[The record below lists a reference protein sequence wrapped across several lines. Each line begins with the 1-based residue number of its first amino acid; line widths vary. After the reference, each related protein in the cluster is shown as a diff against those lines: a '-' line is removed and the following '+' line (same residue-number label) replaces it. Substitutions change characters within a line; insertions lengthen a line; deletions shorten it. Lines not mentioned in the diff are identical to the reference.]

1 MSEIRVEQL
10 TKTFGALRAVD
21 DVSFTFPNGQVTCLL
36 GPSGCGKTTLMRI
49 IAGLETQTAGAVY
62 FGDQDVS
69 RLSPSKRNI
78 GMVFQYPVVYR
89 GISVYRNIELPL
101 QSMKLSKA
109 ERTRR
114 VEDAIQLLGLSAS
127 ANLDVSKLDNGTRQK
142 VSVAREVA
150 RQPQF
155 ILFDEPITN
164 VDAASKLQLKRSLK
178 ELTRSL
184 SQTIVYV
191 THDQTEAMTL
201 ADQIALME
209 EGKIVQC
216 APPASSTTIPTT
228 GSGAG
233 FSAIPGWS
241 FHCHALGW
249 RNHRVLESPL
259 SRSRL
264 RSTAP
269 RQRAPTSPSA
279 FGRSTSG
286 SRLVRCPPACRHAS
300 RGRRSR
306 SAVSISS
313 PLMSMGSAIKG
324 FKAKV
329 APTAGERL
337 PSSGQVN
344 VELPLERV
352 SLFDAHGIRIA
363 ASLHPAGAATSFL
376 KKRSYI
382 SPPFFLGGSGPR
394 VGGIGGGEGVG
405 GGCKSIWLGGSRYPA
420 DVDNRQGAA
429 RWLFLSLATAMF
441 GGRTK

>member
-1 MSEIRVEQL
+1 MADIRVENL
-10 TKTFGALRAVD
+10 SKTFGALRAVD
-21 DVSFTFPNGQVTCLL
+21 DVTFSFPSGKVTCLL

-49 IAGLETQTAGAVY
+49 IAGLETLTTGAVY

-101 QSMKLSKA
+101 QSMKLSKP

-114 VEDAIQLLGLSAS
+114 VEEAIQLMGLSAS

-216 APPASSTTIPTT
+216 APPRELYNHPADRFGGWFLGNPGMVFFAATLS
-228 GSGAG
+228 GNGAG
-233 FSAIPGWS
+233 RI
-241 FHCHALGW
+241 LD
-249 RNHRVLESPL
+249 SPL
-259 SRSRL
+259 FPTPVSVVGAEAADTEVTIGIRPENIRI
-264 RSTAP
+264 STERTPHGVPAEME
-269 RQRAPTSPSA
+269 RKTVQI
-279 FGRSTSG
+279 GG
-286 SRLVRCPPACRHAS
+286 QYLVALNIDELD
-300 RGRRSR
+300 G
-306 SAVSISS
+306 
-313 PLMSMGSAIKG
+313 GG

-329 APTAGERL
+329 APSVGERL
-337 PSSGQVN
+337 PASGEVN
-344 VELPLERV
+344 VILPLDHV
-352 SLFDAHGIRIA
+352 SLFDAAGNHIA
-363 ASLHPAGAATSFL
+363 ARLHPAGA
-376 KKRSYI
+376 
-382 SPPFFLGGSGPR
+382 P
-394 VGGIGGGEGVG
+394 
-405 GGCKSIWLGGSRYPA
+405 
-420 DVDNRQGAA
+420 DVA
-429 RWLFLSLATAMF
+429 S
-441 GGRTK
+441 

>member
-1 MSEIRVEQL
+1 MAEIRVANL

-21 DVSFTFPNGQVTCLL
+21 DVTFAFPSGKVTCLL

-49 IAGLETQTAGAVY
+49 IAGLETQTSGAVY

-101 QSMKLSKA
+101 QSMKLSKP

-114 VEDAIQLLGLSAS
+114 VDEAIHLMGLSAT
-127 ANLDVSKLDNGTRQK
+127 ADQDVSKLDNGTRQK
-142 VSVAREVA
+142 VAVAREVA

-184 SQTIVYV
+184 SQTIIYV

-216 APPASSTTIPTT
+216 APPRELYNHPADRFGGWFLGNP
-228 GSGAG
+228 GMVF
-233 FSAIPGWS
+233 FSASLSGVGS
-241 FHCHALGW
+241 D
-249 RNHRVLESPL
+249 RVLQSPL
-259 SRSRL
+259 FPGPISVQGGNAADAVTIGIRPEHIRVSPDP
-264 RSTAP
+264 AP
-269 RQRAPTSPSA
+269 DGVPATVDRKSVQIGGQYLVALNI
-279 FGRSTSG
+279 SG
-286 SRLVRCPPACRHAS
+286 LPDS
-300 RGRRSR
+300 
-306 SAVSISS
+306 
-313 PLMSMGSAIKG
+313 G

-329 APTAGERL
+329 APSAGERL
-337 PSSGQVN
+337 PAAGPVH
-344 VELPLERV
+344 VTLPLDYV
-352 SLFDAHGIRIA
+352 SLFDAAGSRIA
-363 ASLHPAGAATSFL
+363 ATLRPGDASVPA
-376 KKRSYI
+376 
-382 SPPFFLGGSGPR
+382 P
-394 VGGIGGGEGVG
+394 
-405 GGCKSIWLGGSRYPA
+405 
-420 DVDNRQGAA
+420 
-429 RWLFLSLATAMF
+429 
-441 GGRTK
+441 

>member
-1 MSEIRVEQL
+1 MSEIRAEQL
-10 TKTFGALRAVD
+10 TKTFGSLHAVD
-21 DVSFTFPNGQVTCLL
+21 DVSFTFPSGQVTCLL

-49 IAGLETQTAGAVY
+49 IAGLETQTSGAVY
-62 FGDQDVS
+62 FGDRDVS

-114 VEDAIQLLGLSAS
+114 VEDAIQLLGLTAS

-209 EGKIVQC
+209 EGRIVQC
-216 APPASSTTIPTT
+216 APPRELYNHPYDRFGGWFLGNPGMAFFAATLCHTLGRWKPP
-228 GSGAG
+228 GAG
-233 FSAIPGWS
+233 VSSLPAPGCGQRRRDGRLRRHNRHSAGAHPGLGWS
-241 FHCHALGW
+241 VARRCAG
-249 RNHRVLESPL
+249 
-259 SRSRL
+259 
-264 RSTAP
+264 AP
-269 RQRAPTSPSA
+269 RAEDGPDRWSVSCRP
-279 FGRSTSG
+279 
-286 SRLVRCPPACRHAS
+286 RCPWARQS
-300 RGRRSR
+300 GIQSQSLSDRGRALALIGTGQRR
-306 SAVSISS
+306 
-313 PLMSMGSAIKG
+313 
-324 FKAKV
+324 V
-329 APTAGERL
+329 A
-337 PSSGQVN
+337 
-344 VELPLERV
+344 
-352 SLFDAHGIRIA
+352 
-363 ASLHPAGAATSFL
+363 AGAGVALRRARHPDRGQPAPGRRPYHRLMARPFL
-376 KKRSYI
+376 
-382 SPPFFLGGSGPR
+382 
-394 VGGIGGGEGVG
+394 
-405 GGCKSIWLGGSRYPA
+405 
-420 DVDNRQGAA
+420 
-429 RWLFLSLATAMF
+429 F
-441 GGRTK
+441 GTQFKMNQTPGLPTPTGMEQV